1 MSKKVSFP
9 VMSLAFTGIL
19 FIAGLLVITLR
30 PFAYVAITGAS
41 VAFPPAVITNTTAAM
56 VNGLLEFVG
65 AFLVIWALTSLSLHP
80 DIEDSNIKLV
90 FAAFTVFIIIA
101 VFTSVLS
108 LNISLW
114 PTMHVVPN
122 A

>member
-19 FIAGLLVITLR
+19 FIVGLLVITMK
-30 PFAYVAITGAS
+30 PFVAQVLLGSTS
-41 VAFPPAVITNTTAAM
+41 AAM
-56 VNGLLEFVG
+56 VNGLLEFV
-65 AFLVIWALTSLSLHP
+65 AVFIMLWALTSLSLHP

-101 VFTSVLS
+101 VFTSVFS
-108 LNISLW
+108 FSVTFW
-114 PTMHVVPN
+114 PGLH
-122 A
+122 